1 MILSTS
7 QLIHD
12 TTFRIS
18 NVFSIDH
25 YYTRKK
31 KKMLFQK
38 RAMRTKFVISI
49 TGSIPLLE
57 DYYFSRLCFSTNVSM
72 VY

>member
-31 KKMLFQK
+31 TN
-38 RAMRTKFVISI
+38 A
-49 TGSIPLLE
+49 IPE
-57 DYYFSRLCFSTNVSM
+57 TCHAH
-72 VY
+72 